1 MTSNSWVGVILAAGV
16 GSRMRS
22 SIPKPLHTLCGR
34 TLIEQTVRTLRE
46 AGIERVVIVAS
57 PILATDPQLLEIVE
71 GDTGEGVTVAIQNEP
86 RGTGH
91 ALLSASDAASEA
103 THILV
108 ANADMPLITADTVR
122 SMLATHTD
130 LNASITLLTGKGDV
144 PPGFGRVKR
153 HSEGHVIEIVEEAD
167 ADEAALSI
175 DEFNAGYYCMNT
187 DVAWSLLAGLEPS
200 AKGEIYITDVVSAA
214 VKSGAP
220 VEAVLVSDLSEVA
233 GINDRT
239 ELAAAEAVMRARILR
254 HWMLKGVT
262 MIDPDA
268 TYIDSG
274 VSIGQDTTIK
284 PGSHLL
290 GETQI
295 GMDVVIG
302 PDTVL
307 EDTSV
312 NDGAVVISSHAE
324 SAVIGERA
332 TIGPFSHLRP
342 GSVIGPDAHIGN
354 YAEIKDSVIGSG
366 AKIGHFSYVGD
377 TTVGAGANIGAGTVT
392 CNYDGDVKHQTLI
405 GENAFIGSGTM
416 LVAPVSIGPGASTG
430 AGSVVIHDVPPGE
443 RVAGVPARSISKP
456 DSSPSDGD

>member
-1 MTSNSWVGVILAAGV
+1 
-16 GSRMRS
+16 MRS